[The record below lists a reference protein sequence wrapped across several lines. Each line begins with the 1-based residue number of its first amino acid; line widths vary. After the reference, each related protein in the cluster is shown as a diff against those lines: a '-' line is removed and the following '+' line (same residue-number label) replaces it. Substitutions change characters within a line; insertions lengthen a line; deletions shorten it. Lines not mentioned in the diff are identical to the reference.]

1 MGKLNRTY
9 ITILLILG
17 ALEFFIATVF
27 IFSLAPDPKNAFL
40 LGYSVSRWAVAIITI
55 GCGVISIYL
64 ARRTYQ
70 QGLPHKLET
79 TLAQNISTLRSVSI
93 FMFLVGVIIII
104 SSPDHLGRYAEYFE
118 RLRPLLIIVT
128 TLPFQFFFPIIFK
141 QGAKPGTA
149 ILKHVLTAF
158 LVLALLAAFIA
169 LTRIGIDPDTRFWN
183 NMAGVPLTMLQLMIV
198 LLMTFSGFQTV
209 IKASTSIKVSP
220 ITVDICIALFIYIAG
235 IWIWTQTPMLKH
247 FNALRPAPPAF
258 QYFPNLDAR
267 AHDLGALSILSG
279 YGIYYGGYTDKP
291 LYMVLLS
298 FLHRLAGDDY
308 NRISLFHLYI
318 MGFILPAL
326 FWLGKQIHS
335 RHLGIA
341 IALIILIRQR
351 NAILLAHLLGGTNP
365 RLLLTEIPALLGLIV
380 LCIISFWWL
389 KKNGSNMPVWPYA
402 LLAGGTLGAL
412 SLIRLNPI
420 GLLPVILLV
429 SAIALRKMYVNWF
442 RQLLI
447 FMLGFLLVLTPWV
460 LTGQDANGNS
470 YMWVKF
476 LDVINVRYFSAGAPI
491 EKTDQV
497 YASGAI
503 NTASPS
509 NLHTTESY
517 QTVDTHSF
525 PGFVIN
531 HALHNAV
538 TAFLA
543 LPDSLFSNEQVLKN
557 LMQRPYLDQTATW
570 HGELQARQIPFF
582 ALNLFLLALGLGWS
596 WNRWKW
602 AGIFPVLIFIG
613 YIIVLG
619 FARTSGSRYIV
630 PVDWILFLYYSIGI
644 IVLLEKFTNAFEN
657 ISMEI
662 PLLESNRRARPTL
675 PVFAVFTVLLL
686 SALIPIAQLPR
697 ITQNLPACENKIN
710 NPDYPQLSLL
720 KGKALYPYLE
730 KKTFSFVFLTCS
742 RTIEIRIKGF
752 NVPLQNGQAI
762 VVGLSKKGGNKP
774 ESIFLEENSTL
785 VQVWTNE

>member
-1 MGKLNRTY
+1 
-9 ITILLILG
+9 
-17 ALEFFIATVF
+17 
-27 IFSLAPDPKNAFL
+27 
-40 LGYSVSRWAVAIITI
+40 
-55 GCGVISIYL
+55 
-64 ARRTYQ
+64 
-70 QGLPHKLET
+70 
-79 TLAQNISTLRSVSI
+79 
-93 FMFLVGVIIII
+93 
-104 SSPDHLGRYAEYFE
+104 
-118 RLRPLLIIVT
+118 
-128 TLPFQFFFPIIFK
+128 
-141 QGAKPGTA
+141 
-149 ILKHVLTAF
+149 
-158 LVLALLAAFIA
+158 
-169 LTRIGIDPDTRFWN
+169 
-183 NMAGVPLTMLQLMIV
+183 
-198 LLMTFSGFQTV
+198 
-209 IKASTSIKVSP
+209 
-220 ITVDICIALFIYIAG
+220 
-235 IWIWTQTPMLKH
+235 
-247 FNALRPAPPAF
+247 
-258 QYFPNLDAR
+258 
-267 AHDLGALSILSG
+267 
-279 YGIYYGGYTDKP
+279 
-291 LYMVLLS
+291 
-298 FLHRLAGDDY
+298 
-308 NRISLFHLYI
+308 
-318 MGFILPAL
+318 
-326 FWLGKQIHS
+326 
-335 RHLGIA
+335 
-341 IALIILIRQR
+341 
-351 NAILLAHLLGGTNP
+351 
-365 RLLLTEIPALLGLIV
+365 
-380 LCIISFWWL
+380 
-389 KKNGSNMPVWPYA
+389 
-402 LLAGGTLGAL
+402 
-412 SLIRLNPI
+412 
-420 GLLPVILLV
+420 
-429 SAIALRKMYVNWF
+429 
-442 RQLLI
+442 
-447 FMLGFLLVLTPWV
+447 MLGFLLVLTPWV

-476 LDVINVRYFSAGAPI
+476 LDVINVRYFSTGAPI
-491 EKTDQV
+491 EKTDRV
-497 YASGAI
+497 YASRAI

-543 LPDSLFSNEQVLKN
+543 LPDSLFPNEQVLTN
-557 LMQRPYLDQTATW
+557 LMQRPYLDQIATW
-570 HGELQARQIPFF
+570 HGELQTRQIPFF

-662 PLLESNRRARPTL
+662 PLLESNRRARPIL

-697 ITQNLPACENKIN
+697 ITKNLPVCENEIN
-710 NPDYPQLSLL
+710 NPAYPQISLL
-720 KGKALYPYLE
+720 KGKALYPYLD